1 MCVHTLGPS
10 LSPLGYLQSMLSPI
24 YQDNIFIINY
34 IDRLAK
40 FRWVIPA
47 DDMITLKMKFI
58 SDEVGQIDQVLYH
71 AISFTDHLHTY
82 HMYVDIHF

>member
-1 MCVHTLGPS
+1 
-10 LSPLGYLQSMLSPI
+10 MLSPI
-24 YQDNIFIINY
+24 HQDNIFIINY

-58 SDEVGQIDQVLYH
+58 SDEVGQIDQVLYN
-71 AISFTDHLHTY
+71 AIAFTDHLHTY